1 LEPALLVTPA
11 RPPRT
16 RARLA
21 LSLGEARRAAL
32 AAQGLGAPKPVAATE
47 RHLLATVQRLGLL
60 QIDSVNVLVRAHY
73 FPPFSRIGP
82 YQTEWL
88 DDLAY
93 RKRRLF
99 EYWGHAASLIPVNLF
114 PSLRWRMER
123 AKHGVGVYRGLV
135 NFAKEKAGLI
145 QEVLEVIRQ
154 DGPSGAG
161 DVEKAIRQEELARKA
176 GWWEWSDSKIALEWL
191 FWSGQV
197 TTSIRRNFERIYDL
211 TERVFPDLYNGEIP
225 ERETSQRELIAT
237 AARALGV
244 ATENDLGD
252 YFRLKLNETRP
263 RIREL
268 VEAGEL
274 LEVKVE
280 GWRQPAYLS
289 SALRIPRS
297 LEAAAFLSPFDPLL
311 WERQRTER
319 LFGFR
324 YRIEIYTP
332 AAQRQHGYYVL
343 PFLFGQNFVA
353 RLDLKA
359 DRANQSLRVV
369 GAFAEPQTEPKTFV
383 HALAAELR
391 SMADWLGLE
400 KIVISK
406 NGDLAPMLRSALA
419 AL

>member
-1 LEPALLVTPA
+1 MTPA
-11 RPPRT
+11 RPPKT

-32 AAQGLGAPKPVAATE
+32 AAQGFGVPKPVPATK
-47 RHLLATVQRLGLL
+47 RHLLSTVQRLGLL
-60 QIDSVNVLVRAHY
+60 QIDSVNVLIRAHY

-82 YQTEWL
+82 YPTEWL
-88 DDLAY
+88 DDLTY

-99 EYWGHAASLIPVNLF
+99 EYWGHAASLVPVNLF

-161 DVEKAIRQEELARKA
+161 DVEKAIRQEQLARKA

-197 TTSIRRNFERIYDL
+197 TTSTRRNFERIYDL

-225 ERETSQRELIAT
+225 DREISQRELIAT

-252 YFRLKLNETRP
+252 YFRLKLNEARP

-297 LEAAAFLSPFDPLL
+297 LEAAAFMSPFDPLL

-391 SMADWLGLE
+391 SMADWLGLQ

-419 AL
+419 AVEPRV

>member
-1 LEPALLVTPA
+1 V
-11 RPPRT
+11 
-16 RARLA
+16 
-21 LSLGEARRAAL
+21 AL
-32 AAQGLGAPKPVAATE
+32 AAQGLGAPKPARVTK
-47 RHLLATVQRLGLL
+47 RHLLATIQRLGLL

-82 YQTEWL
+82 YPTEWL

-99 EYWGHAASLIPVNLF
+99 EYWGHAASLIPVDLF
-114 PSLRWRMER
+114 SSLRWRMER
-123 AKHGVGVYRGLV
+123 AKQGIGVYRGWV
-135 NFAKEKAGLI
+135 NFAKDNASLI
-145 QEVLEVIRQ
+145 QEVLDQIRQ
-154 DGPSGAG
+154 HGPAGAG
-161 DVEKAIRQEELARKA
+161 DVEKAIKQEQLAKTA
-176 GWWEWSDSKIALEWL
+176 SWWEWSDSKTALEWL
-191 FWSGQV
+191 FWSGLV
-197 TTSIRRNFERIYDL
+197 TTSTRRNFERVYDL
-211 TERVFPDLYNGEIP
+211 TERVYPDLYNGDVPDRAIA
-225 ERETSQRELIAT
+225 QRELVAT
-237 AARALGV
+237 AARALGI
-244 ATENDLGD
+244 ATENDLSD
-252 YFRLKLNETRP
+252 YFRLKINETRP

-289 SALRIPRS
+289 SSARIPRS
-297 LEAAAFLSPFDPLL
+297 LEAGTFLSPFDPLL
-311 WERQRTER
+311 WERKRTER

-359 DRANQSLRVV
+359 DRTNNVLRVV

-383 HALAAELR
+383 HAVAAELQ
-391 SMADWLGLE
+391 SMAAWLGLE
-400 KIVISK
+400 KIAISK
-406 NGDLAPMLRSALA
+406 YGDLAPMLRSALA
-419 AL
+419 SNAR

>member
-1 LEPALLVTPA
+1 VTA
-11 RPPRT
+11 T
-16 RARLA
+16 RSRKTPGRQV
-21 LSLGEARRAAL
+21 LSLGEARRIAL
-32 AAQGLGAPKPVAATE
+32 ATQGFGRPRPVRVTK
-47 RHLLATVQRLGLL
+47 RHLLSTIQRLGLL

-82 YQTEWL
+82 YPTEWL

-93 RKRRLF
+93 RKRLLF
-99 EYWGHAASLIPVNLF
+99 EYWGHAASLIPVSLF
-114 PSLRWRMER
+114 PSFRWRMER
-123 AKHGVGVYRGLV
+123 AKQGIGVYRGLV
-135 NFAKEKAGLI
+135 NFAKENEALI
-145 QEVLEVIRQ
+145 EQVLEQIRRH
-154 DGPSGAG
+154 GPAGAG
-161 DVEKAIRQEELARKA
+161 DVEKAIREEQLAKKA
-176 GWWEWSDSKIALEWL
+176 GWWEWSDSKTVLEWL

-197 TTSIRRNFERIYDL
+197 TTRTRRNFERVYDL
-211 TERVFPDLYNGEIP
+211 TERVFPHLYNGAIQD
-225 ERETSQRELIAT
+225 RETAQRALVAT
-237 AARALGV
+237 ASRALGV
-244 ATENDLGD
+244 ATENDLAD
-252 YFRLKLNETRP
+252 YFRLKINDARP

-268 VEAGEL
+268 VETGEL
-274 LEVKVE
+274 LEVQVE

-289 SALRIPRS
+289 SAVRIPRS

-311 WERQRTER
+311 WERKRTER

-359 DRANQSLRVV
+359 DRASQSLRVV

-383 HALAAELR
+383 HAVAAELR
-391 SMADWLGLE
+391 SLADWLGLE

-406 NGDLAPMLRSALA
+406 NGDLAGMLRAALA
-419 AL
+419 TVGRKG